1 MVTPTA
7 IAALALAV
15 VAAGCG
21 SGGGGGGSRPATTP
35 DAAAVAIELY
45 AFMPGSVTVAVG
57 RPVTWTERDD
67 DLEGK
72 GAHSVVA
79 DDKSFSSELVK
90 KGETFSFTPAKS
102 GVVKYHCGI
111 HNYMTGTITVR

>member
-1 MVTPTA
+1 MVRPTA
-7 IAALALAV
+7 IATLALAV

-21 SGGGGGGSRPATTP
+21 NGGGGARPAATP
-35 DAAAVAIELY
+35 GPAQVGIELY
-45 AFMPGSVTVAVG
+45 AFMPGDVTVAVG
-57 RPVTWTERDD
+57 QPVTWTERDD

-79 DDKSFSSELVK
+79 EDKSFASELVR
-90 KGETFSFTPAKS
+90 KGEMFTFTPAKS
-102 GVVKYHCGI
+102 GVVTYYCGI